1 MKGTLIPYVLQTTF
15 RALILPICKLTSKF
29 NKGIR
34 FYCVIEI
41 LTKYAWVIPLKFK
54 KSIKIT
60 NPLGESNR
68 KPNKR
73 WLDKVS

>member
-1 MKGTLIPYVLQTTF
+1 MF
-15 RALILPICKLTSKF
+15 RVLILLTCKLISKF

-34 FYCVIEI
+34 FYCVIDI

-60 NPLGESNR
+60 NPLDESNR

-73 WLDKVS
+73 WVDKVS